1 MSLGYSEMMQFEVV
15 FDICH
20 SNSTVFAKHSV
31 FVKHTVL
38 VSRGKC
44 DRDE

>member
-1 MSLGYSEMMQFEVV
+1 MSLGFIVMQFQIV

-20 SNSTVFAKHSV
+20 SNSAVFAKHSV

-38 VSRGKC
+38 VSKGKT
-44 DRDE
+44 DRDK